1 MYDQEDPLK
10 ISYEPEKK
18 TKANSSEIS
27 SDEDDCANCDKARI
41 PNSKLRSLIP
51 DDFQVMISKLKYLF
65 FFISLPSPSPWTK
78 FYRYWIQR
86 DKLHTYFLVKKLP
99 IATDIFAEIK
109 REILICM

>member
-51 DDFQVMISKLKYLF
+51 DDFQVMISKLKIFVCFLF
-65 FFISLPSPSPWTK
+65 LC
-78 FYRYWIQR
+78 
-86 DKLHTYFLVKKLP
+86 LVQVLEP
-99 IATDIFAEIK
+99 NSIDIEY
-109 REILICM
+109 REISSIHIFW